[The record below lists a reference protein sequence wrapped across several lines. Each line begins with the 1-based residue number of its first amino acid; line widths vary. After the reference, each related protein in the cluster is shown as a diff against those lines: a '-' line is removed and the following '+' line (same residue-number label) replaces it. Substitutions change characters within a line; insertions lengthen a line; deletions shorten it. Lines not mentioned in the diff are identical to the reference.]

1 MVEASILEPGE
12 SKLFLER
19 AQNKLTPLIL
29 GSKECR
35 MKGRG
40 SEGWERVSRV
50 KEEQLRRR
58 VKIKGGEFI
67 FALIATEL
75 RNCLTGKIAPAQ
87 ANYIHLLDLLPP
99 LLFLP
104 PPSST
109 PFSHSKLFSLS
120 LSLYSSE
127 PLSDSSTLFPYFPS
141 LTSLHPSRRRLALL
155 CPASDHLYLTPL
167 WRSVFLSNK
176 IQLGRE
182 LKRANCGQLVASLV
196 KPSTTFQPSSYC

>member
-1 MVEASILEPGE
+1 
-12 SKLFLER
+12 
-19 AQNKLTPLIL
+19 
-29 GSKECR
+29 

-58 VKIKGGEFI
+58 VKIKEGEFI

-120 LSLYSSE
+120 LSLFE
-127 PLSDSSTLFPYFPS
+127 RTTFRFLHPFPLFPIAHVSPPFSPS
-141 LTSLHPSRRRLALL
+141 TRASLSGLRPPIS
-155 CPASDHLYLTPL
+155 TPL
-167 WRSVFLSNK
+167 
-176 IQLGRE
+176 
-182 LKRANCGQLVASLV
+182 
-196 KPSTTFQPSSYC
+196 

>member
-155 CPASDHLYLTPL
+155 CPASDHLYLPPFDVPCFCRT
-167 WRSVFLSNK
+167 RFSSD
-176 IQLGRE
+176 
-182 LKRANCGQLVASLV
+182 ASLSALIV
-196 KPSTTFQPSSYC
+196 AN